1 MAPGE
6 QGRWENRMRCFEIL
20 IAGSAVSKDGG
31 PFVPDDR
38 LTYGIPDEA
47 QELLEP
53 ILAPYSQNP
62 MWYFD
67 KLNFGR
73 PPAPWALACLDREY
87 AIGGHVATSR
97 PLNAGI
103 AFTSYNQVPNPMPDD
118 FVPGVG
124 VLTFESK
131 SGLERS
137 AGNCPLF
144 AAAWNAL
151 RECSPERRW
160 LVILDPLSQDWL
172 ALVLPGDRER
182 WLSGRRQ

>member
-1 MAPGE
+1 
-6 QGRWENRMRCFEIL
+6 MRCFEIL
-20 IAGSAVSKDGG
+20 IAESAVSKDGG
-31 PFVPDDR
+31 PFVPDNR

-47 QELLEP
+47 EELLEP
-53 ILAPYSQNP
+53 ILGPYGQDP
-62 MWYFD
+62 LWYFD

-87 AIGGHVATSR
+87 PIAGHVATSR
-97 PLNAGI
+97 PADAGI
-103 AFTSYNQVPNPMPDD
+103 AFAPYNQVPSPMPDD
-118 FVPGVG
+118 FVAGVG

-137 AGNCPLF
+137 ADDSPLF

-160 LVILDPLSQDWL
+160 LMILDPLPQEWL
-172 ALVLPGDRER
+172 NQVLPGDRER
-182 WLSGRRQ
+182 WLSGRTR